1 MTTNETKY
9 LLAMKRDNKDYLP
22 IELNLTKFYNGEDIN
37 KLSGIDELTSKFDEI
52 DLIEELLSQNI
63 VTLDD
68 KYRSFVIIFSEKGR
82 FRELKESP
90 CFKSNY
96 YLFDENIITTFIL
109 ENIDN
114 KSILNNIINLCE
126 TKFKAKETLEF
137 SFILK
142 NINHF
147 VDKGENAVKIALNHY
162 YEIPYEEKRKL
173 SYYISTKIIKDLS

>member
-22 IELNLTKFYNGEDIN
+22 IELNLTKFYNGEDLN
-37 KLSGIDELTSKFDEI
+37 KLSGIDELTSKIEEI
-52 DLIEELLSQNI
+52 DLIEEMLNQNI
-63 VTLDD
+63 VTLED
-68 KYRSFVIIFSEKGR
+68 KYRSFVIIFQEKGR

-90 CFKSNY
+90 CFKNNS
-96 YLFDENIITTFIL
+96 YLFDENIIIDFIL
-109 ENIDN
+109 ENIEN

-137 SFILK
+137 AYILK
-142 NINHF
+142 NITHF
-147 VDKGENAVKIALNHY
+147 IDKGNNAVKIALNHY
-162 YEIPYEEKRKL
+162 YDIPYEEKRKL